1 MHTLDTMEPTKQKHI
16 RGNQSP
22 AMNKDIHKAIMTRT
36 KLRNRFQKEPR
47 PMGFGI
53 FELEN
58 RVKRP

>member
-1 MHTLDTMEPTKQKHI
+1 MEPTKQKHI

-47 PMGFGI
+47 PMGLGI